1 VVYLDTRYTII
12 LVNRRFLAKIL
23 LGVLIK
29 KTKAPIN
36 VRGISLVRHSTN
48 KYVTI
53 DVYIPSEREG
63 KKVLSYLRRE
73 VYLVDYLKVKI
84 LIRIDVIGPKRI
96 YLDLSNEKVI
106 IKSYSGLTALIRI
119 LAKDNIIIRRTVRNK
134 KRVVIPPNSIT
145 RVLV

>member
-1 VVYLDTRYTII
+1 MVYLDTRYTII

-36 VRGISLVRHSTN
+36 IRSIGLVRHSTN

-84 LIRIDVIGPKRI
+84 LIRIDVIGPK
-96 YLDLSNEKVI
+96 
-106 IKSYSGLTALIRI
+106 
-119 LAKDNIIIRRTVRNK
+119 
-134 KRVVIPPNSIT
+134 
-145 RVLV
+145 